1 MKRIIEFQVLDEK
14 YLFKEN
20 SVGIFEI
27 DKTTRQLD
35 VKSFYEA
42 FFADKKDYS
51 EIEFQNSSELNKDD
65 EAKLRITEL
74 ERENAELRKAND
86 ILKDALGF
94 FAKDR
99 KK

>member
-42 FFADKKDYS
+42 FFADKKIIQKLS
-51 EIEFQNSSELNKDD
+51 FRIHLN
-65 EAKLRITEL
+65 
-74 ERENAELRKAND
+74 
-86 ILKDALGF
+86 
-94 FAKDR
+94 
-99 KK
+99 